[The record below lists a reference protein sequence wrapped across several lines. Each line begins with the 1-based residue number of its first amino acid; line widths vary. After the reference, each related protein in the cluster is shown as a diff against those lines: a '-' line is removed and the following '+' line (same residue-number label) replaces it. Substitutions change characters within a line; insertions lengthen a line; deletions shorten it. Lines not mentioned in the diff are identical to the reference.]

1 MIYTDIISFFSSY
14 SIGTPFALLT
24 LQMIK
29 THISLK
35 RRNNKG
41 STLSCSLHRRL
52 NLTSVSNVC
61 EAVPRSLFYFRP
73 PTDSTNYRKGVSNF
87 LLIWLTNRQ
96 WLFEQANH
104 GAYSN
109 PGTQVGAHNKDFGTV
124 SQTDVTR
131 VTFRLWGRPIDLKK
145 EMNVTFFPLL
155 CALCLKGLEVMKNCS
170 HTFLNNWFP
179 SLKT

>member
-24 LQMIK
+24 LQIIK

-35 RRNNKG
+35 WRNNKE
-41 STLSCSLHRRL
+41 STSSCSLRGRR

-73 PTDSTNYRKGVSNF
+73 PTDWTKYRKGVSNF
-87 LLIWLTNRQ
+87 LLIWLANRR

-109 PGTQVGAHNKDFGTV
+109 PGTQVGGPQQGFRHCFADGRNQSFVSSVGQANRLRERDKCDIFPITV
-124 SQTDVTR
+124 CV
-131 VTFRLWGRPIDLKK
+131 V
-145 EMNVTFFPLL
+145 PLR
-155 CALCLKGLEVMKNCS
+155 G
-170 HTFLNNWFP
+170 
-179 SLKT
+179 